1 MDINRDFLNG
11 AGGWLMHSQG
21 LSISIA
27 KPHQINCHSQSMNH
41 KAVHSKYRLL
51 YSIVNHVFSFHF
63 SYVKSEYHQGLNVIY
78 GK

>member
-1 MDINRDFLNG
+1 MDIDRDFLSG
-11 AGGWLMHSQG
+11 AGGWLMYSQG

-51 YSIVNHVFSFHF
+51 YSIVNHVFFISFF
-63 SYVKSEYHQGLNVIY
+63 LCKE
-78 GK
+78 